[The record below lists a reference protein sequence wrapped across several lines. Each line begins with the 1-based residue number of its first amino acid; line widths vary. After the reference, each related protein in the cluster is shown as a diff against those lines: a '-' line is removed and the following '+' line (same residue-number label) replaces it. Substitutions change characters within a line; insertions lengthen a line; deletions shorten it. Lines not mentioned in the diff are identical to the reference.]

1 MSPVR
6 TSVLHAHPL
15 RIPAFRSREFRTQ
28 LAPGS
33 TRLVRLWVAIALALV
48 AIISLPAHALLR
60 PKTLSGARPLPGA
73 RSLASK
79 QAPRTPNE
87 LGRIPIIEWH
97 QVVDADG
104 SYKVSRERFR
114 GELKELYVRG
124 YVPISLAELLDK
136 KIDIPAGKSPV
147 LFTFD
152 DASPSQFR
160 YLDRGGKLVI
170 DPTSAVG
177 ILMDFIK
184 AHPDWKPR
192 GLFCALPAA
201 QVGHAFFGEK
211 GIDGQLSAWRFP
223 KLRYLV
229 EQGFELCN
237 HTLWHAM
244 LNKYS
249 DGVVQEQLARGA
261 LAIDSAV
268 PGYKIRGMALPYGIW
283 PKNRALA
290 YAGSWYDKK
299 GKRETSYR
307 NEAVF
312 EVAGGPARSP
322 YDPQFNPKALP
333 RVPLQGGT
341 KLVPT
346 LDAMDKGGPMARYVS
361 DGNPKVIAKP

>member
-6 TSVLHAHPL
+6 TSVMHAHPL

-28 LAPGS
+28 PAPCS
-33 TRLVRLWVAIALALV
+33 TRLVRLWVAVALALV
-48 AIISLPAHALLR
+48 AIVSLPAHALLR
-60 PKTLSGARPLPGA
+60 PKTLSGARTLSSTRPLTSG
-73 RSLASK
+73 

-104 SYKVSRERFR
+104 SYKISRERFR
-114 GELKELYVRG
+114 GELKELYARG

-244 LNKYS
+244 LNKYG

-299 GKRETSYR
+299 GKREISYR

-346 LDAMDKGGPMARYVS
+346 LDAMDKAGPMARYVS